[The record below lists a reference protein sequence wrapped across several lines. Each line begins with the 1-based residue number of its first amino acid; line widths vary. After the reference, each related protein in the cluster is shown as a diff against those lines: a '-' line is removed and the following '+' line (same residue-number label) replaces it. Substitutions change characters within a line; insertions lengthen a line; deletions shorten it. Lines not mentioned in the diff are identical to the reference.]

1 MYLIVVMLVLLPS
14 LGDLKIPVFVYALT
28 ISIMLLFAFK
38 GYLNWHRP
46 SNGHILMELLYLLPQ
61 IAFWPLI
68 NFMHP
73 YNTAHC

>member
-1 MYLIVVMLVLLPS
+1 MYLIDARFITKFGRPKNTVC
-14 LGDLKIPVFVYALT
+14 IT

-46 SNGHILMELLYLLPQ
+46 SNGHIA
-61 IAFWPLI
+61 IVFVASDSIWPLI